1 MEFQGMFNVRRKYG
15 FRKQQIESCN
25 GEALKLHEGDIAVY
39 GVRKSGPADS
49 QTKFLIYVKPNKSMG
64 SGGGWRW
71 VWAHDFMPSDRLAS
85 ITFIEE

>member
-25 GEALKLHEGDIAVY
+25 GEILKLPEGDIAVY

-49 QTKFLIYVKPNKSMG
+49 QTKFLIY